1 MLRHFIAMGFGILMV
16 SSAQAAL
23 LTNMSGTVM
32 LNRGEGFWEV
42 NAPTVVKPG
51 DRVLVRGEGGAIIDY
66 GKGCVLQVPSH
77 GSAVVTS
84 KPDCETGM
92 IGTTSSISGSSLKD
106 APAVAPME
114 EGLDRQVLI
123 VGGLVAAGGAAA
135 AVAAFDDGDGGGKPA
150 SP

>member
-1 MLRHFIAMGFGILMV
+1 MLRHFIVSVSGILMA
-16 SSAQAAL
+16 SGAQAAL
-23 LTNMSGTVM
+23 LTNMSGTIM
-32 LNRGEGFWEV
+32 LNRGDGFLEV
-42 NAPTVVKPG
+42 KAPTVVKPG
-51 DRVLVRGEGGAIIDY
+51 DRVLVRGEGGAVIDY

-106 APAVAPME
+106 VPAVAPIE
-114 EGLDRQVLI
+114 EGLDRQMLI

-135 AVAAFDDGDGGGKPA
+135 AVAVFDDGNGDGKPA